1 MSAISEIA
9 GRGELASG
17 AQVKVYRALKAI
29 LCARCGKEISETE
42 LFTRHMLEKSR
53 MPLSPRCRKC
63 VPFQLVPETGA
74 DSALL
79 RSLLD
84 AETRATNTHTRA
96 DAQAPSE
103 TEEKLLSRLGP
114 ALSRVRRNR
123 SR

>member
-29 LCARCGKEISETE
+29 LCARCGKEILESE

-63 VPFQLVPETGA
+63 VPFRVVPETGA

-84 AETRATNTHTRA
+84 AETLETRAPTNA
-96 DAQAPSE
+96 DAQAPTE
-103 TEEKLLSRLGP
+103 TEEKFLSRLGP
-114 ALSRVRRNR
+114 ALSRVRRSR